1 MTERGISLLVD
12 HLDLPLHQ
20 VNNNTSFVRYQGVL
34 VLVLTSRLRR
44 RGEVLVYNINCKWS
58 SLSYTQR
65 FNVIFL
71 IDAWFSKII
80 YQ

>member
-34 VLVLTSRLRR
+34 VLVLT
-44 RGEVLVYNINCKWS
+44 GEVLVYNINCKWS

-71 IDAWFSKII
+71 IDAWFSTII